1 MRPSLAA
8 PPGVVQVR
16 VRVHGRG
23 SRSDGQCGP
32 AGSDRRWPPSPWWPP
47 AWASPGVA
55 AWSVPISAPG
65 RRCATPASSRSA
77 FKPTSPA
84 PATGSDANVSVAA
97 PPSENDVRDVASVVW
112 NHVHQRFSLLTVTV
126 KGTGSG
132 QGQVLRRPYTFSQL
146 EALFGARNPAWNQN
160 TLSQAAERLGFAI
173 LGGIVV
179 VIVGIAVIAVVIAR
193 RRRRLELASGGPT
206 GPRPTG
212 VPLWA
217 PPSGP
222 PPPAEWSPPPSGWS
236 GSDPGWSPNPSPPS
250 PAGPWPAGGPSP
262 PPVPAGSWPDGGPSA
277 SVRPPHHRQLRRR
290 RPRRPPRRPPGRHH
304 RRRPWLRP
312 CRRRRRP
319 GPAARR
325 RTPTLT
331 MTWAGVHRALRTE
344 HEQPPG
350 AGVQAGSLR
359 HRRHA

>member
-1 MRPSLAA
+1 MWPRRLRSALAA
-8 PPGVVQVR
+8 VAV
-16 VRVHGRG
+16 
-23 SRSDGQCGP
+23 
-32 AGSDRRWPPSPWWPP
+32 
-47 AWASPGVA
+47 VA
-55 AWSVPISAPG
+55 ASLGLAGCGGLVGSYLGTRQALRNAGFQSVSVQAHF
-65 RRCATPASSRSA
+65 ASSGDRVS
-77 FKPTSPA
+77 
-84 PATGSDANVSVAA
+84 ANVSVAA

-277 SVRPPHHRQLRRR
+277 SVSAPAPPPAAPATPAASTPPAPWPATPPAAVAPTVPPAPAPW
-290 RPRRPPRRPPGRHH
+290 PRRPPPHPHPDDDVGWGPPSA
-304 RRRPWLRP
+304 PD
-312 CRRRRRP
+312 
-319 GPAARR
+319 
-325 RTPTLT
+325 
-331 MTWAGVHRALRTE
+331 
-344 HEQPPG
+344 
-350 AGVQAGSLR
+350 
-359 HRRHA
+359 